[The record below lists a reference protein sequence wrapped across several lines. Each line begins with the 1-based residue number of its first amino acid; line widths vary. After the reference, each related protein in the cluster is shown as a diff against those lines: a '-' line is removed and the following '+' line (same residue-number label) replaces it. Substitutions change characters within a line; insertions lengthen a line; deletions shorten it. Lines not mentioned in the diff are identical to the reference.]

1 MMRQELASMGF
12 IQGKCVDLWT
22 KFAVQAIDLT
32 LALKKN
38 CLWHIFCM
46 IGLRPS
52 NLRVGCREIVR
63 NISMFGIKGA

>member
-1 MMRQELASMGF
+1 MMRQELAGTALM
-12 IQGKCVDLWT
+12 QGQRFEFWT
-22 KFAVQAIDLT
+22 MFAAQTIHLT
-32 LALKKN
+32 LALKET
-38 CLWHIFCM
+38 CVWHISCM